1 MAIDQAWQDNG
12 ILSIDYLLSF
22 RHLARMTSGNTLYRI
37 TGNHDP
43 GFLDGLLVLNHGK
56 QGAALYNQV
65 ISAFISHLTPFSAKE
80 VCKKFYSL

>member
-1 MAIDQAWQDNG
+1 
-12 ILSIDYLLSF
+12 
-22 RHLARMTSGNTLYRI
+22 
-37 TGNHDP
+37 
-43 GFLDGLLVLNHGK
+43 LDGLLVLNHGK